1 MAKESDE
8 PIGVVK
14 AAASVYKHSPK
25 KGVTGSRK
33 INGLLPTHYPPQ
45 ELKGS
50 GMHFKKSGTCD
61 TTEIMKQS
69 RYK

>member
-45 ELKGS
+45 ELRGQ
-50 GMHFKKSGTCD
+50 GC
-61 TTEIMKQS
+61 IS
-69 RYK
+69 RRVGHVTQQK